1 MRGDFFDKLHEEMK
15 KNEKIF
21 FLMGDTGYNLVEPLF
36 EEFPDRT
43 LNVGVAEQN
52 MIGIAA
58 GLCNLGYEP
67 ICYGIS
73 NFLIHR
79 CLEQIRNDLCM
90 HDYPVT
96 LVGTSTGLDNG
107 ALWATHYV
115 VDDIACVK
123 PFPNMHIYSP
133 SSVESIHK
141 IFDEVINLSHP
152 AYVRITK
159 KSFNENKEIK
169 EINHFVVE
177 NNNSDILIISHGRMT
192 SNSFDVSKLSNKISV
207 FAMDKI
213 KPIEK
218 NIIKSLTEK
227 FKRIIVIEDNFNSGL
242 FNSITQSIAEMHIH
256 DVDIFSI
263 SPEEDYGDNVG
274 STDYLDNMYGLTPE
288 KINEFIKKNIDFKK
302 LI

>member
-1 MRGDFFDKLHEEMK
+1 
-15 KNEKIF
+15 
-21 FLMGDTGYNLVEPLF
+21 
-36 EEFPDRT
+36 
-43 LNVGVAEQN
+43 
-52 MIGIAA
+52 
-58 GLCNLGYEP
+58 
-67 ICYGIS
+67 
-73 NFLIHR
+73 
-79 CLEQIRNDLCM
+79 
-90 HDYPVT
+90 
-96 LVGTSTGLDNG
+96 
-107 ALWATHYV
+107 
-115 VDDIACVK
+115 
-123 PFPNMHIYSP
+123 
-133 SSVESIHK
+133 
-141 IFDEVINLSHP
+141 
-152 AYVRITK
+152 
-159 KSFNENKEIK
+159 
-169 EINHFVVE
+169 
-177 NNNSDILIISHGRMT
+177 MT